1 MAILSECASIGY
13 PGKQLNQPSETKS
26 VLGHSSEAVR
36 AFNRRLILNLIRT
49 RQPLSRADL
58 SRLSGL
64 QRSTISLIVEELI
77 LERWVLEGPL
87 AKLPRGRHPTS
98 LRLNEDRVIIGA
110 DIRPAQITM
119 GVGDVNGRF
128 LTIESIPTPKDP
140 QAAIQQLVDWI
151 RYQTAAFAK
160 EKMVEGIGIALPGR
174 AGSENRE
181 LMFAPNMHWPAVDLR
196 TPIAEATGYDVV
208 LENAANACVLSSVW
222 FSSNTPSR
230 NLVAI
235 TVSEGIGSGLYVNG
249 QLARGVNGMAGEFGH
264 VPVGPDGPLC
274 SCGRRGCWEL
284 YGSNRAA
291 LRYYE
296 ELTKSPQPEVTFSGL
311 LAKADEGDAKAIQA
325 ISEMAK
331 WLAFGMRIIVGG
343 LAPERI
349 NVIGELTRSWS
360 RFGPVIDAAVLEQT
374 SSGGVPPLVIPI
386 HEDGLARLR
395 GTIALVLQKDFAEPT
410 A

>member
-1 MAILSECASIGY
+1 MNHSGE
-13 PGKQLNQPSETKS
+13 NRV
-26 VLGHSSEAVR
+26 VLGHSSDAVR
-36 AFNRRLILNLIRT
+36 AFNRRLILNLTRT

-77 LERWVLEGPL
+77 LERWILEGAL

-119 GVGDVNGRF
+119 GVGDVNGNF
-128 LTIESIPTPKDP
+128 LTLETIPTPKDP
-140 QAAIQQLVDWI
+140 QIAIKQLVDWI
-151 RYQTAAFAK
+151 QRQTAAFAK
-160 EKMVEGIGIALPGR
+160 EKMVEGIGITLPGR
-174 AGSENRE
+174 AGSGNRE
-181 LMFAPNMHWPAVDLR
+181 LMFAPNMNWPAVDLC
-196 TPIAEATGYDVV
+196 TPIADATGYDVV

-222 FSSNTPSR
+222 FSSKAPSR

-235 TVSEGIGSGLYVNG
+235 TVSEGIGAGLYVNG
-249 QLARGVNGMAGEFGH
+249 QLARGAHGMAGEFGH
-264 VPVGPDGPLC
+264 VPVDPGGVQC

-291 LRYYE
+291 LRYYQE
-296 ELTKSPQPEVTFSGL
+296 FIGKAQPAVTFSGL

-325 ISEMAK
+325 IGEMAK
-331 WLAFGMRIIVGG
+331 WLALGMRMIVGG

-349 NVIGELTRSWS
+349 NVIGELTKSWS
-360 RFGPVIDAAVLEQT
+360 RFGPIIDAAVLEQT
-374 SSGGVPPLVIPI
+374 SPGGVPPLVIPI
-386 HEDGLARLR
+386 QEDGLARLR
-395 GTIALVLQKDFAEPT
+395 GTIALVLQKDFAEPM

>member
-1 MAILSECASIGY
+1 M
-13 PGKQLNQPSETKS
+13 
-26 VLGHSSEAVR
+26 LGHSSEVVR
-36 AFNRRLILNLIRT
+36 AFNRRLILNLTRT

-77 LERWVLEGPL
+77 LEHWLLEGPV

-119 GVGDVNGRF
+119 GVGDVNGNF

-140 QAAIQQLVDWI
+140 QTAIQHLVAWI
-151 RYQTAAFAK
+151 RRQTAAFAK
-160 EKMVEGIGIALPGR
+160 EKMVEGIGITLPGR
-174 AGSENRE
+174 AGSGNRE

-222 FSSNTPSR
+222 FSSSTPSR
-230 NLVAI
+230 NLVVV
-235 TVSEGIGSGLYVNG
+235 TVSEGIGAGLYLNG
-249 QLARGVNGMAGEFGH
+249 QLARGANGMAGEFGH
-264 VPVGPDGPLC
+264 VPVDPGGVEQC
-274 SCGRRGCWEL
+274 SCGRRGCWEM

-291 LRYYE
+291 LRYYAQLMGPDQPDGAFS
-296 ELTKSPQPEVTFSGL
+296 ELLV
-311 LAKADEGDAKAIQA
+311 KADAGDAKAIQA
-325 ISEMAK
+325 IGEMAK
-331 WLAFGMRIIVGG
+331 WLAFGMRMIVGG
-343 LAPERI
+343 LAPDRI

-360 RFGPVIDAAVLEQT
+360 RFGPLIDAAVLEQT
-374 SSGGVPPLVIPI
+374 SPGGVAPLVIPI
-386 HEDGLARLR
+386 QEDGLARLR
-395 GTIALVLQKDFAEPT
+395 GTIALVLQKDFAEP
-410 A
+410 AV